1 MKFVQKRNEIKT
13 VCQTEHEPN
22 REKKR
27 SKTRQYS
34 INNALP
40 YTSEKV
46 QTKIILCADI
56 GDRN

>member
-1 MKFVQKRNEIKT
+1 MNQIG
-13 VCQTEHEPN
+13 
-22 REKKR
+22 KKR

-34 INNALP
+34 IDNALP